1 MNQAQPGDPLSIS
14 AREWNEIRKLAP
26 KGQGGSTGA
35 GMKNPW
41 FPEICYAKAP
51 SGGIPARVGDVL
63 GSAVCDLYER
73 NNDDELVDTGRNET
87 VYNISGTAVEG
98 NAWIVITTEAR
109 RRDFVV
115 IVESCE
121 AES

>member
-35 GMKNPW
+35 GVKNPW
-41 FPEICYAKAP
+41 FPELYYARAP
-51 SGGIPARVGDVL
+51 VGGIPARVGIVL
-63 GSAVCDLYER
+63 GSALCDIYER

-87 VYNISGTAVEG
+87 VYNVSGTAVEAS
-98 NAWIVITTEAR
+98 AWLIVATDSR

-121 AES
+121 PAS